1 MTGRDRNEHELL
13 PGLILPPAYQAA
25 LCKRLVDIERASS
38 AANCLI
44 AQARAEG
51 MVECLETVTHG
62 IPVNHI
68 ERLYLLIE
76 DATTARLLELEHLP

>member
-1 MTGRDRNEHELL
+1 MRNAIEL
-13 PGLILPPAYQAA
+13 PAGLVLPPAYEAA
-25 LCKRLVDIERASS
+25 LLRRLQDIDRGSS
-38 AANCLI
+38 ATNCLI

-62 IPVNHI
+62 IPAGHI

-76 DATTARLLELEHLP
+76 DAATARLLQLEREK

>member
-1 MTGRDRNEHELL
+1 MRNDHELL
-13 PGLILPPAYQAA
+13 PGLVLPPAYHGT
-25 LCKRLVDIERASS
+25 LRKRLAEIDTASS

-51 MVECLETVTHG
+51 LVEALETVTQG
-62 IPVNHI
+62 INPQHI

-76 DATTARLLELEHLP
+76 QAATARLRELEPLQ

>member
-1 MTGRDRNEHELL
+1 MRNDIEL
-13 PGLILPPAYQAA
+13 PAGLVLPPAYHGT
-25 LCKRLVDIERASS
+25 LRKRLAEVGCASS

-51 MVECLETVTHG
+51 LVEALETVIHG
-62 IPVNHI
+62 IPANHI

-76 DATTARLLELEHLP
+76 DATTARLLELERDQ

>member
-1 MTGRDRNEHELL
+1 MTAGDRNGVLAAVVL
-13 PGLILPPAYQAA
+13 PTAYDAA
-25 LCKRLVDIERASS
+25 LRRRLGDIDQANS

-51 MVECLETVTHG
+51 LTEALESLTHG
-62 IPVNHI
+62 IPANHI

-76 DATTARLLELEHLP
+76 DSTTARLLELERLP